1 MGYQGLLRL
10 YDACAEAVDLLIGR
24 RRPRQP

>member
-10 YDACAEAVDLLIGR
+10 YDAFMDAVEVVTAR
-24 RRPRQP
+24 HRSRAP